1 MQRTAE
7 PGECNDIARALDL
20 LACALSLDYVIV
32 PSGSGRYRLTGT
44 LKARVEQACGVT
56 LEPVASTIEEH
67 LDLRF
72 WPAAD
77 IPAPTSGEVDLNGE
91 EDPEPIVED
100 RIGVGRVARAAPD
113 GYTLDIGQWD
123 THVANG
129 ATFPLSYDVVK
140 DFEPV
145 ALLLGSKRESLE
157 NGEQIFF
164 AGQLAKNR
172 GFLREIADAA
182 AGPEV
187 HG

>member
-1 MQRTAE
+1 MTRSTLPPSTLAWDHAVADIPPVGLSVQRTAE

-56 LEPVASTIEEH
+56 LEPVASTIEER

-77 IPAPTSGEVDLNGE
+77 IPAPTSGEVDLDGE

-100 RIGVGRVARAAPD
+100 RIGVGRVAFECLAASIDP
-113 GYTLDIGQWD
+113 
-123 THVANG
+123 
-129 ATFPLSYDVVK
+129 FPRKPEAILEKRSTGG
-140 DFEPV
+140 EE
-145 ALLLGSKRESLE
+145 AL
-157 NGEQIFF
+157 
-164 AGQLAKNR
+164 
-172 GFLREIADAA
+172 AA
-182 AGPEV
+182 ADSPFAV
-187 HG
+187 LANLRPKA